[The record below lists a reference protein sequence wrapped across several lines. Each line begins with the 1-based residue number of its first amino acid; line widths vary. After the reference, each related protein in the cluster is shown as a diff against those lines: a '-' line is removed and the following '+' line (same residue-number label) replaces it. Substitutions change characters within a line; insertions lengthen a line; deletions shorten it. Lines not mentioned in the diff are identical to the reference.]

1 MTARK
6 SFLFLF
12 LLLFVA
18 AAPQASFAVDVK
30 VLAAPRGETVWYVKD
45 TTLPIV
51 AMAAALP
58 AGSAYDPN
66 GKSGLAAFTA
76 ALLDEGAGTMNGQA
90 FQAALADRA
99 INLSVSPGRDYT
111 VVTLLT
117 LRENAD
123 EAFRLLGLALSAPR
137 FDADAVARVRA
148 QMLESLKQDQEQPG
162 SVAGKAFNRLFFAGH
177 PYAHSVDGD
186 AGSLKAINEADL
198 KAFAKTHWVRA
209 GLKISVS
216 GDVDEAQ
223 LKTWLDTA
231 FGKLSAAAPAPIP
244 AVRREGAPG
253 THIIPMAVPQPSIVF
268 GLPGILRSDKDFLAG
283 YVANYVL
290 GGGGFSSRL
299 MNQVREK
306 RGLTYGIGTDLST
319 YRKAGLFAGQVATK
333 RESVGQTIEVVR
345 EVMRDYAEN
354 GPTEKELADA
364 KTYLTGSYPLAFD
377 SNTGIAAQLNA
388 FMRSGLPVDYVAKR
402 NALINAI
409 SLEDARH
416 AAKRLFNP
424 AKLTIVVAGTPAD
437 SKPAA
442 KQPASAK

>member
-1 MTARK
+1 
-6 SFLFLF
+6 
-12 LLLFVA
+12 
-18 AAPQASFAVDVK
+18 
-30 VLAAPRGETVWYVKD
+30 
-45 TTLPIV
+45 
-51 AMAAALP
+51 
-58 AGSAYDPN
+58 
-66 GKSGLAAFTA
+66 
-76 ALLDEGAGTMNGQA
+76 
-90 FQAALADRA
+90 
-99 INLSVSPGRDYT
+99 
-111 VVTLLT
+111 
-117 LRENAD
+117 
-123 EAFRLLGLALSAPR
+123 
-137 FDADAVARVRA
+137 
-148 QMLESLKQDQEQPG
+148 
-162 SVAGKAFNRLFFAGH
+162 
-177 PYAHSVDGD
+177 
-186 AGSLKAINEADL
+186 
-198 KAFAKTHWVRA
+198 
-209 GLKISVS
+209 SVS

-283 YVANYVL
+283 YVANYIL

-402 NALINAI
+402 TALINAI
-409 SLEDARH
+409 TLDDARR

-437 SKPAA
+437 SKPTA